1 MGMPTEDIV
10 LTEVGKNGQVVKS
23 VTLLGSREHLTWT
36 QNATALTISKPDLSG
51 CMVLPVF
58 KIKWKW
64 TSDRINA
71 SMVCLASHLF
81 T

>member
-51 CMVLPVF
+51 CTVLPVF
-58 KIKWKW
+58 KIKWK
-64 TSDRINA
+64 
-71 SMVCLASHLF
+71 
-81 T
+81 